1 MAKYFDF
8 PEGAT
13 PIDDCSGLIPS
24 WVHHLQD
31 LNRIEAENILKAQRK
46 YLGRSVTDP
55 QKWFHITE
63 LKSIHR
69 AMFGDVWEWAGTYRK

>member
-46 YLGRSVTDP
+46 YLGRSATDP
-55 QKWFHITE
+55 QKWFHVTE
-63 LKSIHR
+63 LKSIHL
-69 AMFGDVWEWAGTYRK
+69 FFY